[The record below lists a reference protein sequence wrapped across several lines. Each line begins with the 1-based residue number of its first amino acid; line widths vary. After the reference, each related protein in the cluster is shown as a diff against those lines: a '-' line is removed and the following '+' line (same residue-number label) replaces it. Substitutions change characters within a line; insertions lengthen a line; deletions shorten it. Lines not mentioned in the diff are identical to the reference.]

1 MTVSGDTKCLKLPD
15 LLQSFEANLRSCSLA
30 LTTETGKAHLYVR
43 EGKIAALV
51 ADGRPP
57 LVDLLATWKVVSQR
71 ALDDA
76 RRKKGKSRK
85 SSVVELLVQSE
96 ALAPTKLRAAAERAL
111 AEDVT
116 NLVAAGAESFELF
129 DAEEPPELFD
139 PDELALDLAV
149 PVSATLL
156 EAARRSDTWLM
167 IRKSIP
173 TDTATFVGRDGVELP
188 ADLEEPEMAAKL
200 LAALD
205 GGRNVKET
213 VDLFPSCRLL
223 AYSYVA
229 RFVRDRL
236 ARPAAAEDLATVA
249 SSLETTDPQ
258 HARRVVGRG
267 LEVEPHHLHL
277 LELEGRLAKR
287 LKEPKAAAAAAKVM
301 AHVFLEAGDTARSRE
316 ALDQARLLDPT
327 DAAVRERILA
337 LDLDEGRFAEAVQ
350 DGMKLVALYRAPGL
364 HAKAKEV
371 LARLVEADPKSLQL
385 RLELARTLVDSGAP
399 EEAIEGLLRHGKK
412 LVAAENYVDARMVYE
427 ELLSIAPSHK
437 EARRSLEMI
446 DQQIFKHRRERRR
459 RIQRLTLAVLCLIAF
474 GRLAWLEVAAQIDLE
489 KTTSEVSREELIEQR
504 KYADAIAKYEELA
517 ERNRFTWTA
526 RYCVSKRI
534 EELKAKGAA
543 GEAARPSTASPARSR

>member
-15 LLQSFEANLRSCSLA
+15 LLQHFEANLRSCT
-30 LTTETGKAHLYVR
+30 LTLKTETGQAHLYVR

-57 LVDLLATWKVVSQR
+57 LADLLATWRVVSQR

-76 RRKKGKSRK
+76 RRKRSRR
-85 SSVVELLVQSE
+85 SVVELLIQNE
-96 ALAPTKLRAAAERAL
+96 ALAPTKLRAAAEAAL
-111 AEDVT
+111 SEDVT
-116 NLVAAGAESFELF
+116 NLVAAGAESFELS

-139 PDELALDLAV
+139 ADELALELAV

-188 ADLEEPEMAAKL
+188 PDLEEPELAAKL

-205 GGRNVKET
+205 GGRNVKEA
-213 VDLFPSCRLL
+213 VDLFPHCRLL
-223 AYSYVA
+223 AYSYLA

-249 SSLETTDPQ
+249 ESLEQQDPQ
-258 HARRVVGRG
+258 RARRVVGRG

-287 LKEPKAAAAAAKVM
+287 LKEPKAAAAALKVM
-301 AHVFLEAGDTARSRE
+301 AHVFLEAGDTARTRE
-316 ALDQARLLDPT
+316 ALDQARLLDPA

-385 RLELARTLVDSGAP
+385 RLELARSLVDSGVP
-399 EEAIEGLLRHGKK
+399 EEAVEGLLRHGKK
-412 LVAAENYVDARMVYE
+412 LVSWENYVDAHQVYE
-427 ELLSIAPSHK
+427 ELLTIAPTHK

-459 RIQRLTLAVLCLIAF
+459 RVQRLTLAVLALFAL
-474 GRLAWLEVAAQIDLE
+474 GRLAWREVAAQVDLA
-489 KTTSEVSREELIEQR
+489 TTMSAVSKAELIEGR
-504 KYADAIAKYEELA
+504 RYDEAIQSYRELA
-517 ERNRFTWTA
+517 ERHPFTWTE
-526 RYCVSKRI
+526 RYCVTRRI
-534 EELKAKGAA
+534 EDLQAKPGAPE
-543 GEAARPSTASPARSR
+543 EAAEAKKVKRGKGK